1 MPDLQENFDRVKEVA
16 FDRNKELPHSYQSQL
31 FTEGLRALERH
42 SAQNKVLLI
51 GGAGYVGSVV
61 TEYLLK
67 EGYHVRC
74 LDRLLYENDLCIL
87 PYFSNSKYEFIYGDM
102 DDQTTLD
109 LALEGVRDVVIL
121 AGLVG
126 DPITKKYPEASQK
139 INLAGIQKVIQQL
152 NRRNLNK
159 VVFVSTCSN
168 YGFIEETVLADETF
182 ELKPLS
188 LYAKAKVQI
197 EQELLSLQ
205 GKVDYVPTIL
215 RFATAF
221 GLSPRMRFDLTISEF
236 TREMFLQKELV
247 VYDAQTWRPY
257 CHVQDFSLLIRRVLE
272 APVERVAFEVFNA
285 GGDVNNFTK
294 QKIVET
300 IQGFLPD
307 APIKYQKHG
316 SDPRNYK
323 VNFQKIRE
331 TLYFEPQYTV
341 SDGIE
346 ELIRALQQNLFS
358 RVEQQANFYGNYSIN
373 YQ

>member
-1 MPDLQENFDRVKEVA
+1 MPDLQANFDRVKEVA
-16 FDRNKELPHSYQSQL
+16 FDHNQELPHSYQSQL
-31 FTEGLRALERH
+31 FTEGIRALERH
-42 SAQNKVLLI
+42 SGQNKVLLI

-61 TEYLLK
+61 TEYFLK
-67 EGYHVRC
+67 QGYHVRC

-87 PYFSNSKYEFIYGDM
+87 PYFSKSNYEFIYGDL
-102 DDQTTLD
+102 DDPTTLD

-139 INLAGIQKVIQQL
+139 INVDGLQKVIQQL
-152 NRRNLNK
+152 NGRNLNK

-168 YGFIEETVLADETF
+168 YGLIEDDVLADETF
-182 ELKPLS
+182 ALKPLS

-197 EQELLSLQ
+197 EQELLSRQ
-205 GKVDYVPTIL
+205 GNVDYFPTIL

-236 TREMFLQKELV
+236 TREMFLKKELV
-247 VYDAQTWRPY
+247 VYDAETWRPY

-272 APVERVAFEVFNA
+272 APMERVAFEVFNA

-294 QKIVET
+294 QKIVDT
-300 IQGFLPD
+300 IKGFLPD
-307 APIKYQKHG
+307 APIKYQNQG

-331 TLYFEPQYTV
+331 TLYFEPHYTV
-341 SDGIE
+341 SKGIE
-346 ELIRALQQNLFS
+346 ELIGALQQNLFS
-358 RVEQQANFYGNYSIN
+358 RVESQSNFYGNYNIN